1 MYYETDFDMKK
12 VIFIQLL
19 ESPIPLLKFS
29 NSLHFQGRVQIS
41 KGLSLNI
48 HKSLE
53 SLFVGVL

>member
-1 MYYETDFDMKK
+1 MNDTYSVKDLN
-12 VIFIQLL
+12 IQ
-19 ESPIPLLKFS
+19 I
-29 NSLHFQGRVQIS
+29 QIS